1 MSQLNFQSKILF
13 IFKTKNFELLMN
25 QKCRFNSF
33 HNQVNSQIY
42 GKYLSKKQS

>member
-33 HNQVNSQIY
+33 HNQVITNLWKIF
-42 GKYLSKKQS
+42 